1 MKADWNNATIEALTA
16 LWESFLLYLP
26 NLVVGLILLIFG
38 WFVAVGLGRVVAQIL
53 KRAKFDELLEKD
65 DWKEAMQKAKISIHA
80 SRFVGSVVKW
90 VVYVF
95 FIWAA
100 VGVFGLT
107 YFTEFMGDVLRY
119 IPSVI
124 VAALIFVVA
133 VMLADLLAKLIVIAT
148 EKAKFKYTD
157 MAGEIARWS
166 IWIFAGFAILIEL
179 GIAREMLSILFT
191 GIVAL
196 MVIAGG
202 IAFGL
207 GGKDM
212 ATDILKECKNKF
224 KE

>member
-1 MKADWNNATIEALTA
+1 MRADWDSATAEALTA

-38 WFVAVGLGRVVAQIL
+38 WFVAVGLGRVVTQIL
-53 KRAKFDELLEKD
+53 KRAKFDNLLEKD
-65 DWKEAMQKAKISIHA
+65 EWREAMQKAKISIHA
-80 SRFVGSVVKW
+80 SKFVGSVVKW

-133 VMLADLLAKLIVIAT
+133 VMLADFLAKIVVVTT
-148 EKAKFKYTD
+148 ERAKFKHTD
-157 MAGEIARWS
+157 LAGEIVRWS
-166 IWIFAGFAILIEL
+166 IWVFAGFAILIEL

-207 GGKDM
+207 GGKDL
-212 ATDILKECKNKF
+212 AADILRKSKDKF

>member
-1 MKADWNNATIEALTA
+1 MKTDWNNATVEALAT

-26 NLVVGLILLIFG
+26 NLVVGLILLTFG
-38 WFVAVGLGRVVAQIL
+38 WFVAVGLGLAVAQIL

-65 DWKEAMQKAKISIHA
+65 DWKEAMQKAKINIHA
-80 SRFVGSVVKW
+80 SKFVGSVVKW
-90 VVYVF
+90 IVYVF

-107 YFTEFMGDVLRY
+107 YFTAFMGDILGY
-119 IPSVI
+119 IPNVI

-133 VMLADLLAKLIVIAT
+133 VMLADLLAKLIVVAT
-148 EKAKFKYTD
+148 EKANFKHTD
-157 MAGEIARWS
+157 LAGEIVRWS
-166 IWIFAGFAILIEL
+166 IWIFAGLAILIEL
-179 GIAREMLSILFT
+179 GIAREMLLTLFT

-207 GGKDM
+207 GGKDL
-212 ATDILKECKNKF
+212 AADILRGYKNKF

>member
-1 MKADWNNATIEALTA
+1 MKADWNNVTIETLTA

-26 NLVVGLILLIFG
+26 NLVVGLIFLIFG
-38 WFVAVGLGRVVAQIL
+38 WFVAVGLGQAVTQVF
-53 KRAKFDELLEKD
+53 KKAKFDELLGKEG
-65 DWKEAMQKAKISIHA
+65 WKEALQKAKISIHA
-80 SRFVGSVVKW
+80 SKFVGSVVKW
-90 VVYVF
+90 VVYTF

-107 YFTEFMGDVLRY
+107 YFAEFMRDVLEY
-119 IPSVI
+119 IPNVL

-133 VMLADLLAKLIVIAT
+133 VMLADLLAKIIVVAT
-148 EKAKFKYTD
+148 EKANFKYTD
-157 MAGEIARWS
+157 LAGEIARWS

-179 GIAREMLSILFT
+179 GIAREMLYTLFT

-207 GGKDM
+207 GGKDI
-212 ATDILKECKNKF
+212 AAEILKECKNKF